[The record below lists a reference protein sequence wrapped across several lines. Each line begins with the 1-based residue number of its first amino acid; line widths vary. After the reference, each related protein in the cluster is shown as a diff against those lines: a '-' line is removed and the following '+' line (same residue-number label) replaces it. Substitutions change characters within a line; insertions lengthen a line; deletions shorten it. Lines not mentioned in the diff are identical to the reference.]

1 MKVSKKHLILGIICL
16 ASALLQSIS
25 GIAVFIPYMAFC
37 LCSLIVG
44 LKSKKIIGIIAI
56 LLSGLVVLPV
66 FEFIYSMI
74 TASLMT
80 TLFSNALILL
90 LQMCVYF
97 GLFILVNSLISK
109 EKFSFSL
116 ITGILAILCVVVYS
130 VLEGAQM
137 LALSNAFNEAA
148 GQGALV
154 DLLSAMDGENLFINV
169 ILNAVFY
176 VALWCTSI
184 RFVREK

>member
-1 MKVSKKHLILGIICL
+1 MNVSKKHIILGIICL
-16 ASALLQSIS
+16 VSAILQSIS
-25 GIAVFIPYMAFC
+25 GIAVFIPYLAFC
-37 LCSLIVG
+37 LCSFIG
-44 LKSKKIIGIIAI
+44 LKSKKSIGIVAI
-56 LLSGLVVLPV
+56 LLSGFIVLPA
-66 FEFIYSMI
+66 FEFIYSI
-74 TASLMT
+74 LTVSLMT
-80 TLFSNALILL
+80 TLLANALILL
-90 LQMCVYF
+90 LQTCVYF
-97 GLFILVNSLISK
+97 GLFILVNSWINK

-148 GQGALV
+148 GQGALF
-154 DLLSAMDGENLFINV
+154 DWLSAMNGGDFFVNV
-169 ILNAVFY
+169 MFNAVFY